1 MKLPRLLSLTL
12 AALLLLS
19 GCGAPKTSPQETTG
33 DTAAAETTVITTA
46 VQTTETTTEMTTIP
60 ETTLPP
66 DVIPAPSHNIND
78 LPRKS
83 ALS

>member
-1 MKLPRLLSLTL
+1 MKHLRFVSLAL

-33 DTAAAETTVITTA
+33 DTAAAETTITTT

-66 DVIPAPSHNIND
+66 DRVM
-78 LPRKS
+78 
-83 ALS
+83 